1 MGGIVAF
8 LLIAAVVVVAAGA
21 VGAYALASRSKKDFA
36 DANQVIPGRPTRA
49 PASWAGSHDPEA
61 VLHRRLRDAMAALRA
76 NQRFDDDGALL
87 DVRVELEAQALVL
100 DDELVSVA
108 ALPQAHR
115 HDPLAR
121 VTEAVD
127 AIEAAVAE
135 LASRSAVESVPR
147 LQEALRRIRERSDTM
162 DAIRAE
168 LDRLPEQEPQPQP
181 ESASEPAGGAEAT
194 GSGEPPQTGQP
205 GQPGQSGQP
214 GAAGPDP
221 QPGQQER
228 GGTA

>member
-121 VTEAVD
+121 VTEAGATIIAHEVARKRMSEEQYIEVVD
-127 AIEAAVAE
+127 
-135 LASRSAVESVPR
+135 
-147 LQEALRRIRERSDTM
+147 RRIPP
-162 DAIRAE
+162 
-168 LDRLPEQEPQPQP
+168 LPE
-181 ESASEPAGGAEAT
+181 GALPRIT
-194 GSGEPPQTGQP
+194 FTSGLTLHCGRETVKVSFRPLPLRAMTMPSKGCTRTRV
-205 GQPGQSGQP
+205 SL
-214 GAAGPDP
+214 
-221 QPGQQER
+221 
-228 GGTA
+228 